1 MGNVPSKQP
10 ASVGVVG
17 AAFNKGQDKDGV
29 QNGPATLRG
38 GGLQEAL
45 NATGA
50 KVTDY
55 GDVTQPIANE
65 PDKILNCSNQ
75 RALIKSTL
83 EIAEAVEKSVSE
95 NDLTLILGGDH
106 SLGTGSI
113 TGHFRAYPNSFVVWV
128 DAHADINT
136 PEASESSHT
145 HGMPLAFIVKE
156 TNQLVPQV
164 QGFEKIKPALAAS
177 QLIYIGLRDVDK
189 TELKFLKE
197 FSITYFDMHDVK
209 KLGIECVMDIVLRII
224 AERRYFVSFIFNR
237 PHCKIHLS
245 FDIDALD
252 PSFAPSTGTPVPG
265 GLTLKEGK
273 YICRTLAQTGKLYD
287 ECSFCAH
294 IAPQTDVWLWA
305 LFISTNLLYCSK
317 SCVKQGQ
324 LKSMDMAE
332 VNPALGSPEDVKTTV
347 ESATELLKS
356 ALLYQ

>member
-224 AERRYFVSFIFNR
+224 AERR

-273 YICRTLAQTGKLYD
+273 YICRTLAQTG
-287 ECSFCAH
+287 
-294 IAPQTDVWLWA
+294 
-305 LFISTNLLYCSK
+305 
-317 SCVKQGQ
+317 Q